1 MIKIAEWHEVG
12 FENIGAVLTLD
23 EIDGNLFIHHLSK
36 EENELLIGRVSTPE
50 ESDDVL
56 DVIETFELYL
66 SSIDMDR
73 IHAVFLNTKNLF
85 ILSFLMRKYCH
96 LKIAIFYHPEFYMLD
111 TSNHVPYI
119 VDSPSSEWC

>member
-1 MIKIAEWHEVG
+1 MIKITEWYEVG

-23 EIDGNLFIHHLSK
+23 RIGGNLFIHHLSK
-36 EENELLIGRVSTPE
+36 EENESLIGRLSILE

-56 DVIETFELYL
+56 EVIETFEPYL

-73 IHAVFLNTKNLF
+73 IHTVFLNTKNLF
-85 ILSFLMRKYCH
+85 VLSFLMRKYCH
-96 LKIAIFYHPEFYMLD
+96 LKIAIFYNPEFYKLD
-111 TSNHVPYI
+111 NSNPVPYI